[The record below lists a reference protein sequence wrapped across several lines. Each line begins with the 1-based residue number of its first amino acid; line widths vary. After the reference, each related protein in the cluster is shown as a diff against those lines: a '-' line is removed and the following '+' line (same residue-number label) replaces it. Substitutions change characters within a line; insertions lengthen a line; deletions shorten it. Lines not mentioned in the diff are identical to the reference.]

1 GLLAGIATAALL
13 TIFLI
18 AAFARRG
25 ALSFVVVPAMLVAGT
40 FAHAASA
47 VSAESGVAPETLA
60 GLLGFGALTV
70 AITLSFGAAAI
81 AARMSPRWR
90 RIRFD
95 QSPAFRLGALGLVVV
110 IGVAAISEHVAPL
123 AALLA
128 VVGVVSLGASLNAVE
143 RDAPHGLAMA
153 ELVSAMW
160 LSLGAIWA
168 ASIVAGAQRVS
179 SPSADWEAARIAMR
193 FAWLTAMPLV
203 LSVLVALLPRVTA
216 AGAGVKRGRSTVLAS
231 AIGVVT
237 SIGLSEV
244 VMRQSS
250 NRL

>member
-1 GLLAGIATAALL
+1 MTGSATDESKPANRAAEKGSGPTTGLMLAGLLHAGVLAWTLNYSGDLLSPARLPYGGLLAGIATAALL

-81 AARMSPRWR
+81 AARISPRWR

-153 ELVSAMW
+153 ELVSAM
-160 LSLGAIWA
+160 
-168 ASIVAGAQRVS
+168 
-179 SPSADWEAARIAMR
+179 
-193 FAWLTAMPLV
+193 
-203 LSVLVALLPRVTA
+203 
-216 AGAGVKRGRSTVLAS
+216 
-231 AIGVVT
+231 
-237 SIGLSEV
+237 
-244 VMRQSS
+244 
-250 NRL
+250 